1 MFALL
6 LLATLQ
12 APVRPDTLTIT
23 LTGAVARALVA
34 SPSVSAAVGDV
45 ARQRGLRAET
55 ILPFPTNP
63 AVVYGRTTRT
73 TPSNTTQDTEWLV
86 AQEIEIGGQSFTR
99 RAAMS
104 AFLSASEARV
114 EDAQRL
120 TALEARRAYLA
131 LALAHRQASL
141 VDTTAGF
148 AERMAG
154 FARRQ
159 FEAGEINRLEL
170 NAAVLDA
177 ARTRSAAERAS
188 AITET
193 AAADL
198 ARLLSLPP
206 DTVPR
211 TEPLPPLPLVAW
223 DSTARDPIDLAR
235 SRRPDLLA
243 AGAEVEGAGKALSAA
258 QRMIIP
264 NLTVAAVGG
273 QEGGT
278 DDLLGLQFG
287 MQVPLFHHGQAARGA
302 AEADLAASR
311 AAQAATMRAI
321 QAELQSGLARLRR
334 SMGAERYFAEAV
346 LASSAENVALTERAL
361 LEGEV
366 DLTDVIVL
374 RRAALEAQLEY
385 LAVLA
390 DAYSAWFEVSAALD
404 VDPLDLATLLTGK
417 PEP

>member
-1 MFALL
+1 MIGLL
-6 LLATLQ
+6 LLAIIQ
-12 APVRPDTLTIT
+12 VPIKPDTLSLT
-23 LTGAVARALVA
+23 LSDAVLRALAVSPSIATAVGEVARA
-34 SPSVSAAVGDV
+34 
-45 ARQRGLRAET
+45 RGLRAET
-55 ILPFPTNP
+55 LLPFPTNP

-73 TPSNTTQDTEWLV
+73 TPSKTTQDFDWLV
-86 AQEIEIGGQSFTR
+86 SQEIEIGGQSFTR
-99 RAAMS
+99 RSAMT
-104 AFLSASEARV
+104 AFLRASEARV

-120 TALEARRAYLA
+120 AALDARRAYLA
-131 LALAHRQASL
+131 LALAVRQEAL
-141 VDTTAGF
+141 IDTTAGF

-177 ARTRSAAERAS
+177 ARTRSAAERAR
-188 AITET
+188 AVTET

-206 DTVPR
+206 DTVVR
-211 TEPLPPLPLVAW
+211 TGRMPPLPIVAW
-223 DSTARDPIDLAR
+223 DSATRDPLSLAR

-243 AGAEVEGAGKALSAA
+243 AAAEVEGAGKSLSAA
-258 QRMIIP
+258 QRAFIP
-264 NLTVAAVGG
+264 NLTIAAIGG
-273 QEGGT
+273 QESGT

-287 MQVPLFHHGQAARGA
+287 VQVPLFYNGQAARGV

-311 AAQAATMRAI
+311 ATQAATLRAI
-321 QAELQSGLARLRR
+321 QAELQGGLARLRR
-334 SMGAERYFAEAV
+334 ATSAERHFAEAV
-346 LASSAENVALTERAL
+346 LASSTENVALTERAL
-361 LEGEV
+361 VEGEV

-390 DAYSAWFEVSAALD
+390 DAYAAWFEVSAALD

-417 PEP
+417 PKP